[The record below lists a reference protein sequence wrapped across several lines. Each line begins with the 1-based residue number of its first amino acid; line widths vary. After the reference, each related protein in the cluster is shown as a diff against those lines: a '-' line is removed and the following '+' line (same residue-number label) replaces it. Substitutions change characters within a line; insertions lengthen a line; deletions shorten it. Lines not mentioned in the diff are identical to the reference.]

1 MQKNIPPKY
10 NNWQPRIS
18 VTNQLKNKTL
28 WIKIYFKP
36 YIKSISCF
44 YLKKHDLFV
53 TNYHVVEGFRQVAL
67 EDNQKNRYLANI
79 VLVNPILDIALLS
92 AEGDFTALPEISLAC
107 TEVTLGQKINVAGYP
122 FGMPFTATEG
132 TVSSPKQLMDDSYY
146 IQTDAAVNPGNS
158 GGPMFNQNGEVVAIT
173 TSKLTNADNMGFG
186 IPIASLCTLLEQ
198 ISELDRNNFNI
209 QCNSCEEFISEEDEY
224 CPSCG
229 EKLPENIFQ
238 QRGLTELAAFC
249 EKAIENMGI
258 NPVLARIGY
267 ESWTFH
273 KGSSE
278 IRMFVYQRSYLF
290 CTSPLNNLPK
300 KNLEPVLTY
309 LLSAEDIKPY
319 QLGLDGNQI
328 YLSYRIHIS
337 DIFSD
342 FAEEIQKNITD
353 MAFKADEMDNYLAD
367 TFGCEFSEYAKK
379 DAI

>member
-1 MQKNIPPKY
+1 MDQNIFQTVYKV
-10 NNWQPRIS
+10 NHAGGS
-18 VTNQLKNKTL
+18 G
-28 WIKIYFKP
+28 
-36 YIKSISCF
+36 SCF
-44 YLKKHDLFV
+44 YLKKYDLFV
-53 TNYHVVEGFRQVAL
+53 TNNHVVEGFREVAL
-67 EDNQKNRYLANI
+67 EDNDKNRYLAKVI
-79 VLVNPILDIALLS
+79 LVNPQLDIALLT
-92 AEGDFTALPEISLAC
+92 ANGDFSHLPDIVLAGN
-107 TEVTLGQKINVAGYP
+107 EVSLGQKINVAGYP

-132 TVSSPKQLMDDSYY
+132 TVSSPRQLMDDNYY

-186 IPIASLCTLLEQ
+186 IPVKALVTLLEKVE
-198 ISELDRNNFNI
+198 ELDRDCFNV
-209 QCNSCEEFISEEDEY
+209 QCNSCEEFISDEDEY

-238 QRGLTELAAFC
+238 QRGLTDLAMFC

-258 NPVLARIGY
+258 NPVLARVGY

-278 IRMFVYQRSYLF
+278 IRIFVYQRSYLF
-290 CTSPLNNLPK
+290 CTSPLNILPK

-309 LLSAEDIKPY
+309 LLSARDIKPY

-342 FAEEIQKNITD
+342 FAEEIQNNITH
-353 MAFKADEMDNYLAD
+353 MGFKADELDNYLVD
-367 TFGCEFSEYAKK
+367 NFGCEFSEYAKK

>member
-1 MQKNIPPKY
+1 MDQNIFQTVYKV
-10 NNWQPRIS
+10 NHAGGS
-18 VTNQLKNKTL
+18 G
-28 WIKIYFKP
+28 
-36 YIKSISCF
+36 SCF

-158 GGPMFNQNGEVVAIT
+158 GGPMFNQNGEVVAIA

>member
-1 MQKNIPPKY
+1 MEQNIF
-10 NNWQPRIS
+10 QS
-18 VTNQLKNKTL
+18 VY
-28 WIKIYFKP
+28 KINHAGG
-36 YIKSISCF
+36 SGSCF
-44 YLKKHDLFV
+44 YLRKHDLFV

-67 EDNQKNRYLANI
+67 EDNNKNRFLANVI
-79 VLVNPILDIALLS
+79 LINPALDIALLT
-92 AEGDFTALPEISLAC
+92 AEGDFSAVPEICLADE
-107 TEVTLGQKINVAGYP
+107 EVTLGQKINVAGYP

-132 TVSSPKQLMDDSYY
+132 TVSSPHQLLDDNYY

-158 GGPMFNQNGEVVAIT
+158 GGPMFNQKGEVVAIT

-186 IPIASLCTLLEQ
+186 IPVAPLRNLLGQ
-198 ISELDRNNFNI
+198 IEGLDRNVFNI
-209 QCNSCEEFISEEDEY
+209 QCNSCEEFISDEDEY
-224 CPSCG
+224 CSSCG

-258 NPVLARIGY
+258 NPVLARVGY

-290 CTSPLNNLPK
+290 CTSPLNILPK
-300 KNLEPVLTY
+300 KNLEPVLNY
-309 LLSAEDIKPY
+309 LLSTEGIKPY

-342 FAEEIQKNITD
+342 FAEEIGKNITN

-367 TFGCEFSEYAKK
+367 NFGCEFSEYAKK

>member
-1 MQKNIPPKY
+1 MDQNIFQTVYKV
-10 NNWQPRIS
+10 NHAGGS
-18 VTNQLKNKTL
+18 G
-28 WIKIYFKP
+28 
-36 YIKSISCF
+36 SCF

-198 ISELDRNNFNI
+198 ISELDRN
-209 QCNSCEEFISEEDEY
+209 
-224 CPSCG
+224 
-229 EKLPENIFQ
+229 KLPENIFQ

-258 NPVLARIGY
+258 NPVLARVGY